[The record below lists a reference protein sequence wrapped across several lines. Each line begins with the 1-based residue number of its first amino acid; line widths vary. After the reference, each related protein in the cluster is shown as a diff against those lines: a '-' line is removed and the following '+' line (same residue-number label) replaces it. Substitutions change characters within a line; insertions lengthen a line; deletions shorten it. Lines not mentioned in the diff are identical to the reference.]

1 MNEQAAAVVCF
12 LFSAI
17 CAVLFWSA
25 AQFEDQG
32 SMILGMVFSI
42 VVTLLSG
49 YVVICRY
56 LQGGI
61 INVQLWRKVQRVVES
76 DTHDCELL

>member
-1 MNEQAAAVVCF
+1 MNEQACAVVCF

-56 LQGGI
+56 L
-61 INVQLWRKVQRVVES
+61 
-76 DTHDCELL
+76 

>member
-1 MNEQAAAVVCF
+1 MNEQACTVVCF

-17 CAVLFWSA
+17 CAALFWSA
-25 AQFEDQG
+25 AKFEDQG

-42 VVTLLSG
+42 VVAVLSG

-56 LQGGI
+56 L
-61 INVQLWRKVQRVVES
+61 
-76 DTHDCELL
+76 

>member
-1 MNEQAAAVVCF
+1 MNEQACTVVCF

-17 CAVLFWSA
+17 CVGLFWA
-25 AQFEDQG
+25 AAKFEDQG

-42 VVTLLSG
+42 VVAVLSG

-56 LQGGI
+56 L
-61 INVQLWRKVQRVVES
+61 
-76 DTHDCELL
+76 